1 MQKKNVQKMR
11 FKYLFIVVF
20 SIVSVS
26 SFFSQVSTIDFQLAK
41 KYYLDSDY
49 EKAALYYEK
58 IFKESEHRLKIY
70 ENYKST
76 FIELN
81 KFKEAEKLIK
91 TLIKENPNKL
101 KFLVDLGVIYGLV
114 DRSDKKNQVFDK
126 AIEQI
131 IKETSYDNAFDL
143 GLAFEKIGNL
153 EKALEVYLNFESKN
167 LLNPFAFHSKIALIY
182 NKTGKTNKMINT
194 FFEMLDFNNKF
205 LQNVQNGLVNSI
217 DFQNNL
223 KEKEI
228 LRQSI
233 IEKIQAN
240 PKKIVY
246 IELLA
251 WFYMLNNDYEN
262 AYTQIK
268 ALDKK
273 LNKNGSKLLELGNT
287 ALNNQDFKVA
297 IKCFDDVDLKSNSLE
312 YKFEAKNKKLFA
324 LKSKILY
331 GNQIIQ
337 EELEEL
343 KANYLLILSQL
354 NNSKNVY
361 NNSLRKYN
369 LLLDLS
375 EIEAFYLGD
384 ISSAKQHLNNAIL
397 IPRLKEKQKGNAKL
411 KLANILVLED
421 NIWEASL
428 MYLQIEKQ
436 FKDDQLGHLAK
447 FKNAQ
452 VYYFSGEYDW
462 CQAQLKVLKAS
473 TSKLIAN
480 DALELSVLISDNYNM
495 DTSEVAMKLFSYA
508 DMLTFQ
514 QQFSK
519 ANILYDSILKN
530 FKNHSLND
538 EIIFRKAKIDLKQHN
553 YQKAVE
559 HFKLLIDNYPN
570 SILLDNSLFLI
581 ASIYE
586 EKIKDFDQAKK
597 YFKTILFDHKG
608 SLYAAESRKRFRKL
622 AGSTNEK
629 IEKDSG

>member
-1 MQKKNVQKMR
+1 MR
-11 FKYLFIVVF
+11 FKYLFTLLF
-20 SIVSVS
+20 SIVSVLS
-26 SFFSQVSTIDFQLAK
+26 FSQASTIDFQLAK

-49 EKAALYYEK
+49 EKAVLYYEK
-58 IFKESEHRLKIY
+58 IFNEARYRLRIY
-70 ENYKST
+70 ENYKSA

-81 KFKEAEKLIK
+81 KFKEAEKLSK
-91 TLIKENPNKL
+91 TLIKEYPNKL
-101 KFLVDLGVIYGLV
+101 RFLVDLGVIYGLV
-114 DRSDKKNQVFDK
+114 DRNDKKNQVFDK

-131 IKETSYDNAFDL
+131 NKETSYDNAFDL

-167 LLNPFAFHSKIALIY
+167 LQNPFAFHSKIALIY
-182 NKTGKTNKMINT
+182 NKTGQSNKMINT

-217 DFQNNL
+217 GFQKNI

-233 IEKIQAN
+233 IKKIQAN

-251 WFYMLNNDYEN
+251 WFYMLDNDYEN

-273 LNKNGSKLLELGNT
+273 LNKNGFKLLELGNT

-297 IKCFDDVDLKSNSLE
+297 IKCFDDVVIKSNSLE

-361 NNSLRKYN
+361 NNSKRKYN

-397 IPRLKEKQKGNAKL
+397 IPRLKEKQKANAKL

-519 ANILYDSILKN
+519 ANTLYDSILKN
-530 FKNHSLND
+530 FQNHSLND
-538 EIIFRKAKIDLKQHN
+538 EIIFRKAKIDLRQHN
-553 YQKAVE
+553 YQKAIQ
-559 HFKLLIDNYPN
+559 HFKLLVDNYPN

-581 ASIYE
+581 ASIYQ

-597 YFKTILFDHKG
+597 YFKTILFEHKG

-622 AGSTNEK
+622 AGNTNEK

>member
-11 FKYLFIVVF
+11 FKYLFIVLF

-297 IKCFDDVDLKSNSLE
+297 IKCFDDVVLKSNSLE

-361 NNSLRKYN
+361 NNSIRKYN

>member
-1 MQKKNVQKMR
+1 MR
-11 FKYLFIVVF
+11 FKYLFIVLF

-126 AIEQI
+126 AIEKI
-131 IKETSYDNAFDL
+131 IKETTYDNAFDL

-182 NKTGKTNKMINT
+182 NKTGQTNKMINT

-297 IKCFDDVDLKSNSLE
+297 IKCFDDVVLKSNSLE

-361 NNSLRKYN
+361 NNSIRKYN

-538 EIIFRKAKIDLKQHN
+538 EIIFRKAKINLKQHN

-570 SILLDNSLFLI
+570 SILLDNALFLI

>member
-11 FKYLFIVVF
+11 FKYLFIVLF

-182 NKTGKTNKMINT
+182 NKTGQTNKMINT

-297 IKCFDDVDLKSNSLE
+297 IKCFDDVVLKSNSLE

-324 LKSKILY
+324 LKSKILF

-361 NNSLRKYN
+361 NNSIRKYN

-553 YQKAVE
+553 YQKAVD

-597 YFKTILFDHKG
+597 YFKTILFDYKG

>member
-11 FKYLFIVVF
+11 FKYLFIVLF

-126 AIEQI
+126 AIEKI
-131 IKETSYDNAFDL
+131 IKETTYDNAFDL

-182 NKTGKTNKMINT
+182 NKTGQTNKMINT

-361 NNSLRKYN
+361 NNSIRKYN

-495 DTSEVAMKLFSYA
+495 DTSEVAMQLFSYA

-570 SILLDNSLFLI
+570 SILLDNALFLI

>member
-1 MQKKNVQKMR
+1 MR
-11 FKYLFIVVF
+11 FKYLFIVLF

-182 NKTGKTNKMINT
+182 NKTGQTNKMINT

-240 PKKIVY
+240 PKKIVN

-297 IKCFDDVDLKSNSLE
+297 IKCFDDVVLKSNSLE

-361 NNSLRKYN
+361 NNSIRKYN

-538 EIIFRKAKIDLKQHN
+538 EIIFRKAKINLKQHN

>member
-1 MQKKNVQKMR
+1 MR
-11 FKYLFIVVF
+11 FKYLFIVLF

-361 NNSLRKYN
+361 NNSIRKYN

-622 AGSTNEK
+622 AGNTNEK

>member
-1 MQKKNVQKMR
+1 MR
-11 FKYLFIVVF
+11 FKYLFIVLF
-20 SIVSVS
+20 STVSAS

-49 EKAALYYEK
+49 EKAVLYYEK
-58 IFKESEHRLKIY
+58 IFKEPKYRLKIY
-70 ENYKST
+70 ENYKSA
-76 FIELN
+76 FVELS
-81 KFKEAEKLIK
+81 KFKEAEKLSK
-91 TLIKENPNKL
+91 NLIKENPKKL

-131 IKETSYDNAFDL
+131 NKETSFDNAFEL

-167 LLNPFAFHSKIALIY
+167 LQNSFGFHSKIALIY
-182 NKTGKTNKMINT
+182 NKTGQTNKMINT

-205 LQNVQNGLVNSI
+205 LNNVQNGLVNSI

-233 IEKIQAN
+233 IQKIQAN
-240 PKKIVY
+240 PKRIVF

-287 ALNNQDFKVA
+287 ALNNQDFNVA
-297 IKCFDDVDLKSNSLE
+297 TKCFEDVILKSNSLE
-312 YKFEAKNKKLFA
+312 LKFEAKNKKLFA

-331 GNQIIQ
+331 GNQIVQ
-337 EELEEL
+337 EELELL
-343 KANYLLILSQL
+343 KTNYLLILSQL
-354 NNSKNVY
+354 NNSNNVY

-375 EIEAFYLGD
+375 ELEAFYLSD
-384 ISSAKQHLNNAIL
+384 ISSAKQHLNDAIL
-397 IPRLKEKQKGNAKL
+397 IPRLREEQKANAKL
-411 KLANILVLED
+411 KLADILVLED

-428 MYLQIEKQ
+428 MYLQIEKK

-508 DMLTFQ
+508 DMLSFQ

-519 ANILYDSILKN
+519 ANTLYDSILKN

-553 YQKAVE
+553 YQKAIE
-559 HFKLLIDNYPN
+559 NFKLLVDNYPN

-581 ASIYE
+581 ASIYQ
-586 EKIKDFDQAKK
+586 EKIKDSDQAKK
-597 YFKTILFDHKG
+597 YFKTILFEHKG

-622 AGSTNEK
+622 AGNTNEK

>member
-1 MQKKNVQKMR
+1 MR
-11 FKYLFIVVF
+11 FKYLFIIILT
-20 SIVSVS
+20 IVSAS
-26 SFFSQVSTIDFQLAK
+26 SFFSQVTTIDFQLAK

-58 IFKESEHRLKIY
+58 IFKEPEQRLKVY

-76 FIELN
+76 LIELN
-81 KFKEAEKLIK
+81 KFKEAEKLSKI
-91 TLIKENPNKL
+91 LIKENPNKL
-101 KFLVDLGVIYGLV
+101 NYLVDLGVIYGLV
-114 DRSDKKNQVFDK
+114 DRIDKKNQVFDK

-131 IKETSYDNAFDL
+131 NKETLYDNAFDL

-153 EKALEVYLNFESKN
+153 KKALEVYLNFESKN
-167 LLNPFAFHSKIALIY
+167 LQNPFAFHSKIALIY
-182 NKTGKTNKMINT
+182 NKTNQPNKMINT

-205 LQNVQNGLVNSI
+205 LQTVQNGLVNSI

-273 LNKNGSKLLELGNT
+273 LNKNGSKLLDLGNT

-297 IKCFDDVDLKSNSLE
+297 VKCFDDVILKSNSLE

-331 GNQIIQ
+331 GSQIIQ

-384 ISSAKQHLNNAIL
+384 ISSAKQHLNNAIQ

-421 NIWEASL
+421 KIWEASL

-508 DMLTFQ
+508 DMLSYQ

-519 ANILYDSILKN
+519 ANILYDSVLNN

-538 EIIFRKAKIDLKQHN
+538 EIIFRKAKIDLKKHN
-553 YQKAVE
+553 YLKAIE
-559 HFKLLIDNYPN
+559 YFKLLVDNYPN

-586 EKIKDFDQAKK
+586 EKIKDFEQAKK
-597 YFKTILFDHKG
+597 YYKTILFDHKG

-622 AGSTNEK
+622 AGNTNEK

>member
-11 FKYLFIVVF
+11 FKYLFIVLF

-41 KYYLDSDY
+41 KYYIDSDY

-81 KFKEAEKLIK
+81 NFKEAEKLIK

-131 IKETSYDNAFDL
+131 IKETSYNNAFDL

-167 LLNPFAFHSKIALIY
+167 LLNPFSFHSKIALIY
-182 NKTGKTNKMINT
+182 NKTGQTNKMINT

-233 IEKIQAN
+233 IEKIQAH

-251 WFYMLNNDYEN
+251 WFYMLSNDYEN

-297 IKCFDDVDLKSNSLE
+297 IKCFDDVVLKSNSLE
-312 YKFEAKNKKLFA
+312 HKFEAKNKKLFA

-361 NNSLRKYN
+361 NNSIRKYN

-553 YQKAVE
+553 YQKAVD

-581 ASIYE
+581 ACIYE

>member
-1 MQKKNVQKMR
+1 MR
-11 FKYLFIVVF
+11 FKYLFIIILT
-20 SIVSVS
+20 IVSAS
-26 SFFSQVSTIDFQLAK
+26 SFFSQVTTIDFQLAK

-58 IFKESEHRLKIY
+58 IFKEPEQRLKVY

-76 FIELN
+76 LIELN
-81 KFKEAEKLIK
+81 KFKEAEKLSKI
-91 TLIKENPNKL
+91 LIKENPNKL
-101 KFLVDLGVIYGLV
+101 NYLVDLGVIYGLV
-114 DRSDKKNQVFDK
+114 DRIDKKNQVFDK

-131 IKETSYDNAFDL
+131 NKETLYDNAFDL

-153 EKALEVYLNFESKN
+153 KKALEVYLNFESNN
-167 LLNPFAFHSKIALIY
+167 LQNPFAFHSKIAFIY
-182 NKTGKTNKMINT
+182 NKTNQPNKMINT

-273 LNKNGSKLLELGNT
+273 LNKNGSKLLDLGNT

-297 IKCFDDVDLKSNSLE
+297 VKCFDDVILKSNSLE

-331 GNQIIQ
+331 GSQIIQ

-384 ISSAKQHLNNAIL
+384 ISSAKQHLNNAIQ

-421 NIWEASL
+421 KIWEASL

-447 FKNAQ
+447 SKNAQ

-508 DMLTFQ
+508 DMLSYQ

-519 ANILYDSILKN
+519 ANILYDSVLNN

-538 EIIFRKAKIDLKQHN
+538 EIIFRKAKIDLKKHN
-553 YQKAVE
+553 YLKAIE
-559 HFKLLIDNYPN
+559 YFKLLVDNYPN

-586 EKIKDFDQAKK
+586 EKIKDFEQAKK
-597 YFKTILFDHKG
+597 YYKTILFDHKG

-622 AGSTNEK
+622 AGNTNEK

>member
-1 MQKKNVQKMR
+1 MR
-11 FKYLFIVVF
+11 FKYLFIIILT
-20 SIVSVS
+20 IVSAS
-26 SFFSQVSTIDFQLAK
+26 SFFSQVTTIDFQLAK

-58 IFKESEHRLKIY
+58 IFKEPEQRLKIY

-76 FIELN
+76 LIELN
-81 KFKEAEKLIK
+81 KFKEAEKLSK

-114 DRSDKKNQVFDK
+114 DRFDKKNQVFDK

-131 IKETSYDNAFDL
+131 NEETLYDNAFDL

-153 EKALEVYLNFESKN
+153 KKALEVYLNFESKN
-167 LLNPFAFHSKIALIY
+167 LQNPFAFHSKIAFIY
-182 NKTGKTNKMINT
+182 NKTNQPNKMINT

-297 IKCFDDVDLKSNSLE
+297 VKCFDYVILISNSLE

-331 GNQIIQ
+331 GSQIIQ

-384 ISSAKQHLNNAIL
+384 ISSAKKHLNNAIQ

-421 NIWEASL
+421 KIWEASL

-508 DMLTFQ
+508 DMLSYQ

-519 ANILYDSILKN
+519 ANILYDSVLNN

-538 EIIFRKAKIDLKQHN
+538 EIIFRKAKIDLKKHN
-553 YQKAVE
+553 YLKAIE
-559 HFKLLIDNYPN
+559 YFKLLVDNYPN

-586 EKIKDFDQAKK
+586 EKIKDFEQAKK
-597 YFKTILFDHKG
+597 YYKTILFDHKG

-622 AGSTNEK
+622 AGNTNEK

>member
-182 NKTGKTNKMINT
+182 NKTGQTNKMINT

-240 PKKIVY
+240 PKKIVN

-331 GNQIIQ
+331 GNKIIQ

-538 EIIFRKAKIDLKQHN
+538 EIIFRKAKINLKQHN

>member
-1 MQKKNVQKMR
+1 LQKKNVQKMR
-11 FKYLFIVVF
+11 FKYLFIVLF

-126 AIEQI
+126 AIEKI
-131 IKETSYDNAFDL
+131 IKETTYDNAFDL

-182 NKTGKTNKMINT
+182 NKTGQTNKMINT

-297 IKCFDDVDLKSNSLE
+297 IKCFDDVVLKSNSLE

-361 NNSLRKYN
+361 NNSIRKYN

-538 EIIFRKAKIDLKQHN
+538 EIIFRKAKINLKQHN

-570 SILLDNSLFLI
+570 SILLDNALFLI

>member
-1 MQKKNVQKMR
+1 LQKKNVQKMR
-11 FKYLFIVVF
+11 FKYLFIVLF

-58 IFKESEHRLKIY
+58 IFKEPEHRLKIY

-101 KFLVDLGVIYGLV
+101 KFLVDLGVIYGIV

-495 DTSEVAMKLFSYA
+495 DTSEVAMMLFSYA

-553 YQKAVE
+553 YQKAIE

>member
-1 MQKKNVQKMR
+1 MR
-11 FKYLFIVVF
+11 FKYLFIIILT
-20 SIVSVS
+20 IVSAS
-26 SFFSQVSTIDFQLAK
+26 SFFSQVTTIDFQLAK

-58 IFKESEHRLKIY
+58 IFKEPEQRLKVY

-76 FIELN
+76 LIELN
-81 KFKEAEKLIK
+81 KFKEAEKLSKI
-91 TLIKENPNKL
+91 LIKENPNKL
-101 KFLVDLGVIYGLV
+101 NYLVDLGVIYGLV
-114 DRSDKKNQVFDK
+114 DRIDKKNQVFDK

-131 IKETSYDNAFDL
+131 NKETLYDNAFDL

-153 EKALEVYLNFESKN
+153 KKALEVYLNFESKN
-167 LLNPFAFHSKIALIY
+167 LQNPFAFHSKIAFIY
-182 NKTGKTNKMINT
+182 NKTNQPNKMINT

-205 LQNVQNGLVNSI
+205 LQTVQNGLVNSI

-297 IKCFDDVDLKSNSLE
+297 VKCFDDVILKSNSLE

-331 GNQIIQ
+331 GSQIIQ

-384 ISSAKQHLNNAIL
+384 ISSAKQHLNNAIQ
-397 IPRLKEKQKGNAKL
+397 IPRLKEKQKGNARL

-421 NIWEASL
+421 KIWEASL
-428 MYLQIEKQ
+428 MYLQLEKQ

-508 DMLTFQ
+508 DMLSYQ

-519 ANILYDSILKN
+519 ANILYDSVLNN

-538 EIIFRKAKIDLKQHN
+538 EIIFRKAKIDLKKHN
-553 YQKAVE
+553 YLKAIE
-559 HFKLLIDNYPN
+559 YFKLLVDNYPN

-586 EKIKDFDQAKK
+586 EKIKDFEQAKK
-597 YFKTILFDHKG
+597 YYKTILFDHKG

-622 AGSTNEK
+622 AGNTNEK

>member
-1 MQKKNVQKMR
+1 MR

-331 GNQIIQ
+331 GNKIIL

-397 IPRLKEKQKGNAKL
+397 IPILKEKQKGNAKL

-514 QQFSK
+514 QQFLK

-538 EIIFRKAKIDLKQHN
+538 EIIFRKAKINLKQHN

-622 AGSTNEK
+622 AGNTNEK

>member
-1 MQKKNVQKMR
+1 MR
-11 FKYLFIVVF
+11 FKYLFIVLF

-58 IFKESEHRLKIY
+58 IFKEPEHRLKIY

-101 KFLVDLGVIYGLV
+101 KFLVDLGVIYGIV

-553 YQKAVE
+553 YQKAIE

>member
-11 FKYLFIVVF
+11 FKYLFIVLF

-182 NKTGKTNKMINT
+182 NKTGQTNKMINT

-217 DFQNNL
+217 DFENNL

-251 WFYMLNNDYEN
+251 WFYLLNNDYEN

-297 IKCFDDVDLKSNSLE
+297 IKCFDDVVLKSNSLE

-361 NNSLRKYN
+361 NNSIRKYN

-538 EIIFRKAKIDLKQHN
+538 EIIFRKAKINLKQHN

>member
-11 FKYLFIVVF
+11 FKYLFIVLF

-182 NKTGKTNKMINT
+182 NKTGQTNKMINT

-240 PKKIVY
+240 PKKIVN

-297 IKCFDDVDLKSNSLE
+297 IKCFDDVVLKSNSLE

-361 NNSLRKYN
+361 NNSIRKYN

-622 AGSTNEK
+622 AGNTNEK

>member
-1 MQKKNVQKMR
+1 MR
-11 FKYLFIVVF
+11 FKYLFIVLF

-126 AIEQI
+126 AIEKI
-131 IKETSYDNAFDL
+131 IKETTYDNAFDL

-182 NKTGKTNKMINT
+182 NKTGQTNKMINT

-297 IKCFDDVDLKSNSLE
+297 IKCFDDVVLKSNSLE

-331 GNQIIQ
+331 GNKIIQ

-538 EIIFRKAKIDLKQHN
+538 EIIFRKAKINLKQHN

>member
-1 MQKKNVQKMR
+1 MR
-11 FKYLFIVVF
+11 FKYLFIVLF

-297 IKCFDDVDLKSNSLE
+297 IKCFDDVVLKSNSLE

-331 GNQIIQ
+331 GNKIIQ

-622 AGSTNEK
+622 AGNTNEK

>member
-1 MQKKNVQKMR
+1 MR

-182 NKTGKTNKMINT
+182 NKTGQTNKMINT

-297 IKCFDDVDLKSNSLE
+297 IKCFDDVVLKSNSLE

-331 GNQIIQ
+331 GNQIIE
-337 EELEEL
+337 EELEQL

-361 NNSLRKYN
+361 NNSIRKYN

-538 EIIFRKAKIDLKQHN
+538 EIIFRKAKIKLKQHLYN
-553 YQKAVE
+553 EAIKHLE
-559 HFKLLIDNYPN
+559 NLEINYPN
-570 SILLDNSLFLI
+570 SILLDNSLYLMGC
-581 ASIYE
+581 IYQE
-586 EKIKDFDQAKK
+586 NIKNLDLAKK
-597 YFKTILFDHKG
+597 YFKTLLFNHPG
-608 SLYAAESRKRFRKL
+608 SLYITDSRKRFRKI
-622 AGSTNEK
+622 AGNTNAEIQK
-629 IEKDSG
+629 NS

>member
-1 MQKKNVQKMR
+1 MR
-11 FKYLFIVVF
+11 FKYLFIVLF

-182 NKTGKTNKMINT
+182 NKTGQTNKMINT

-240 PKKIVY
+240 PKKIVN

-331 GNQIIQ
+331 GNKIIQ

-361 NNSLRKYN
+361 NNSIRKYN

-622 AGSTNEK
+622 AGNTNEK

>member
-1 MQKKNVQKMR
+1 MR

-297 IKCFDDVDLKSNSLE
+297 IKCFDDVVLKSNSLE

-331 GNQIIQ
+331 GNKIIQ
-337 EELEEL
+337 EELVEL

-375 EIEAFYLGD
+375 EIEAFYLGN

-538 EIIFRKAKIDLKQHN
+538 EIIFRKAKINLKQHN

>member
-1 MQKKNVQKMR
+1 MR
-11 FKYLFIVVF
+11 FKYLFIVLF

-182 NKTGKTNKMINT
+182 NKTGQTNKMINT

-268 ALDKK
+268 ALYKK

-297 IKCFDDVDLKSNSLE
+297 IKCYDDVDLKSNSLE

-331 GNQIIQ
+331 GNKIIQ

-538 EIIFRKAKIDLKQHN
+538 EIIFRKAKIDLKKHN

-559 HFKLLIDNYPN
+559 HFKLLVDNYPN

>member
-11 FKYLFIVVF
+11 FKYLFIVLF

-131 IKETSYDNAFDL
+131 IKETSYNNAFDL

-182 NKTGKTNKMINT
+182 NKTGQTNKMINT

-297 IKCFDDVDLKSNSLE
+297 IKCFDDVVLKSNSLE

-361 NNSLRKYN
+361 NNSIRKYN

-553 YQKAVE
+553 YQKAVD

-581 ASIYE
+581 ACIYE

-597 YFKTILFDHKG
+597 YFKTILFDYKG

>member
-11 FKYLFIVVF
+11 FKYLFIVLF

-126 AIEQI
+126 AIEKI
-131 IKETSYDNAFDL
+131 IKETTYDNAFDL

-182 NKTGKTNKMINT
+182 NKTGQTNKMINT

-331 GNQIIQ
+331 GNKIIQ

-375 EIEAFYLGD
+375 EIEAFYLED

-538 EIIFRKAKIDLKQHN
+538 EIIFRKAKINLKQHN

-570 SILLDNSLFLI
+570 SILLDNALFLI

>member
-331 GNQIIQ
+331 GNKIIQ

-538 EIIFRKAKIDLKQHN
+538 EIIFRKAKINLKQHN

>member
-1 MQKKNVQKMR
+1 MR
-11 FKYLFIVVF
+11 FKYLFIVLF

-58 IFKESEHRLKIY
+58 IFKESDHRLKIY

-182 NKTGKTNKMINT
+182 NKTGQTNKMINT

-297 IKCFDDVDLKSNSLE
+297 IKCFDDVVLKSNSLE

-361 NNSLRKYN
+361 NNSIRKYN

-538 EIIFRKAKIDLKQHN
+538 EIIFRKAKINLKQHN

>member
-1 MQKKNVQKMR
+1 MR
-11 FKYLFIVVF
+11 FKYLFIVLF

-182 NKTGKTNKMINT
+182 NKTGQTNKMINT

-297 IKCFDDVDLKSNSLE
+297 IKCFDDVVLKSNSLE

-361 NNSLRKYN
+361 NNSIRKYN

>member
-1 MQKKNVQKMR
+1 MR
-11 FKYLFIVVF
+11 FKYLFIVLF
-20 SIVSVS
+20 STVSAS

-49 EKAALYYEK
+49 EKAVLYYEK
-58 IFKESEHRLKIY
+58 IFKESKYRLKIY
-70 ENYKST
+70 ENYKSA
-76 FIELN
+76 FVELS
-81 KFKEAEKLIK
+81 KFKEAEKLSK
-91 TLIKENPNKL
+91 HLIKENPKKL
-101 KFLVDLGVIYGLV
+101 KFLVDLGFIYGLV

-131 IKETSYDNAFDL
+131 NKETSFDNAFEL

-167 LLNPFAFHSKIALIY
+167 LQNSFGFHSKIALIY
-182 NKTGKTNKMINT
+182 NKTGQTNKMINT

-205 LQNVQNGLVNSI
+205 LNNVQNGLVNSI

-233 IEKIQAN
+233 IQKIQAN
-240 PKKIVY
+240 PKRIVF

-287 ALNNQDFKVA
+287 ALNNQDFNVA
-297 IKCFDDVDLKSNSLE
+297 TKCFEDVILKSNSLE
-312 YKFEAKNKKLFA
+312 LKFEAKNKKLFA

-331 GNQIIQ
+331 GNQIVQ
-337 EELEEL
+337 EELELL
-343 KANYLLILSQL
+343 KTNYLLILSQL
-354 NNSKNVY
+354 NNSNNVY

-375 EIEAFYLGD
+375 ELEAFYLSD
-384 ISSAKQHLNNAIL
+384 ISSAKQHLNDAIL
-397 IPRLKEKQKGNAKL
+397 IPRLREEQKANAKL
-411 KLANILVLED
+411 KLADILVLED

-428 MYLQIEKQ
+428 MYLQIEKK

-508 DMLTFQ
+508 DMLSFQ

-519 ANILYDSILKN
+519 ANTLYDSILKN

-553 YQKAVE
+553 YQKAIE
-559 HFKLLIDNYPN
+559 NFKLLVDNYPN

-581 ASIYE
+581 ASIYQ
-586 EKIKDFDQAKK
+586 EKIKDSDQAKK
-597 YFKTILFDHKG
+597 YFKTILFEHKG

-622 AGSTNEK
+622 AGNTNEK

>member
-1 MQKKNVQKMR
+1 MR
-11 FKYLFIVVF
+11 FKYLFVVLF
-20 SIVSVS
+20 SNIFSL
-26 SFFSQVSTIDFQLAK
+26 SFFSQVSNLDLQLAK
-41 KYYLDSDY
+41 KYYLDNDY
-49 EKAALYYEK
+49 EKAVLYYEK
-58 IFKESEHRLKIY
+58 IFKESEYRLKIY
-70 ENYKST
+70 ENYKSA
-76 FIELN
+76 FIDLN
-81 KFKEAEKLIK
+81 KLKEAEKLSKI
-91 TLIKENPNKL
+91 LIKEHPKKL
-101 KFLVDLGVIYGLV
+101 KFLVDLGVVYGLE
-114 DRSDKKNQVFDK
+114 DRADKKIQVFKK

-131 IKETSYDNAFDL
+131 NKETSYDDAFDL
-143 GLAFEKIGNL
+143 GLAFEKIGNS
-153 EKALEVYLNFESKN
+153 EKALEVYLNFESKSFK
-167 LLNPFAFHSKIALIY
+167 NPFAFHSKIALIY
-182 NKTGKTNKMINT
+182 NKNGQTNEMINT
-194 FFEMLDFNNKF
+194 FFEMLDFNSNF
-205 LQNVQNGLVNSI
+205 LRNVQNGIVNSI

-228 LRQSI
+228 LRQTI
-233 IEKIQAN
+233 LQKIQASPN
-240 PKKIVY
+240 NIVY

-273 LNKNGSKLLELGNT
+273 LNKNGEKLLELGNT
-287 ALNNQDFKVA
+287 ALNNQDFIVA
-297 IKCFDDVDLKSNSLE
+297 IKCYEDVVSKSNSLE
-312 YKFEAKNKKLFA
+312 FKFEAKNKKLLA

-331 GNQIIQ
+331 GNKIIPK
-337 EELEEL
+337 ELKEL

-361 NNSLRKYN
+361 NNNFRKYN

-375 EIEAFYLGD
+375 DIEAFYLSD
-384 ISSAKQHLNNAIL
+384 VSSAKEHLNIAIQ
-397 IPRLKEKQKGNAKL
+397 IPRLKEKQKANAKL
-411 KLANILVLED
+411 KLADILVLED

-480 DALELSVLISDNYNM
+480 DALELSVLITDNYNM

-508 DMLTFQ
+508 DMLSFQ
-514 QQFSK
+514 QQFTK
-519 ANILYDSILKN
+519 ANTLYDSILNN

-553 YQKAVE
+553 YQKAIE
-559 HFKLLIDNYPN
+559 HFKFLVDKYPN

-581 ASIYE
+581 ASICQ

-597 YFKTILFDHKG
+597 YFKTILFEHKG
-608 SLYAAESRKRFRKL
+608 SLYAAESRKRYRKL
-622 AGSTNEK
+622 AGNTNEK